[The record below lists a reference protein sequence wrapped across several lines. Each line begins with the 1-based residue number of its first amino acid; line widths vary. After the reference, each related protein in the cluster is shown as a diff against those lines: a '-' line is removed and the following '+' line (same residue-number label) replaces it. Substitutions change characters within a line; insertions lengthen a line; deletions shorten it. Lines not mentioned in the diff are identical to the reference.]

1 MGPEPEGWPITSLA
15 ITFCVEE
22 QFNAGR
28 PGREATPAKQGV
40 RRVPSGGK
48 LESGAEVRT
57 MIQCWSSQLFP
68 GKVQERVAMTSTGS
82 LSAPRP
88 RTPACRLKGLALR
101 LASRVWLPFR
111 DDLR

>member
-40 RRVPSGGK
+40 RRVPSAGK

-57 MIQCWSSQLFP
+57 MIQCSSSQLFP
-68 GKVQERVAMTSTGS
+68 AKVHEPVQV
-82 LSAPRP
+82 
-88 RTPACRLKGLALR
+88 TPAFRLLMSPHAAALR
-101 LASRVWLPFR
+101 AVCNPV
-111 DDLR
+111 